1 RCSLEVARKRQPD
14 QHRSRGRERLASAP
28 HAAGSCA
35 GARPLGRGDRA
46 QADARSDGNGD
57 GLTIMPSVK
66 ITLVKGLV
74 GTTERQRTT
83 VPVWF
88 EGGQMPLQRRI
99 PKLGGFSNARFK
111 VTYLPVNVESLNS
124 FGSGATVTP
133 ESLRTAGLVRKS
145 RGQVKILGRGDV
157 TVALNVKAHAFSET
171 AKAKITAAGGTVEV
185 L

>member
-1 RCSLEVARKRQPD
+1 MIQSEFLMSMIHDITADAPRNKRSQRK
-14 QHRSRGRERLASAP
+14 
-28 HAAGSCA
+28 
-35 GARPLGRGDRA
+35 GRGESSGRGKTSG
-46 QADARSDGNGD
+46 RG
-57 GLTIMPSVK
+57 T
-66 ITLVKGLV
+66 KGS
-74 GTTERQRTT
+74 GARTT

-171 AKAKITAAGGTVEV
+171 AKAKITSAGGTVEV

>member
-1 RCSLEVARKRQPD
+1 
-14 QHRSRGRERLASAP
+14 
-28 HAAGSCA
+28 
-35 GARPLGRGDRA
+35 
-46 QADARSDGNGD
+46 
-57 GLTIMPSVK
+57 
-66 ITLVKGLV
+66 
-74 GTTERQRTT
+74 
-83 VPVWF
+83 
-88 EGGQMPLQRRI
+88 MPLQRRI

>member
-1 RCSLEVARKRQPD
+1 MKLHHLRPAPGAHKKARRV
-14 QHRSRGRERLASAP
+14 
-28 HAAGSCA
+28 
-35 GARPLGRGDRA
+35 GRGHGSGRGKTSG
-46 QADARSDGNGD
+46 RG
-57 GLTIMPSVK
+57 T
-66 ITLVKGLV
+66 KGS
-74 GTTERQRTT
+74 GARTT

>member
-1 RCSLEVARKRQPD
+1 MKLHHLRP
-14 QHRSRGRERLASAP
+14 AP
-28 HAAGSCA
+28 
-35 GARPLGRGDRA
+35 GAHKKPRRVGRGHGSGRGKTSG
-46 QADARSDGNGD
+46 RG
-57 GLTIMPSVK
+57 T
-66 ITLVKGLV
+66 KGS
-74 GTTERQRTT
+74 GARTT

-99 PKLGGFSNARFK
+99 PKLGGFSNSRFK
-111 VTYLPVNVESLNS
+111 VTYLPVNVEALNS

-133 ESLRTAGLVRKS
+133 ENLRSAGLVRRS

-157 TVALNVKAHAFSET
+157 TVVLNVKAHAFSET

>member
-1 RCSLEVARKRQPD
+1 VKLHHLRPAPGAHKKARRV
-14 QHRSRGRERLASAP
+14 
-28 HAAGSCA
+28 
-35 GARPLGRGDRA
+35 GRGHGSGRGKTSG
-46 QADARSDGNGD
+46 RG
-57 GLTIMPSVK
+57 T
-66 ITLVKGLV
+66 KGS
-74 GTTERQRTT
+74 GARTT

-157 TVALNVKAHAFSET
+157 TVVLNVKAHAFSET

>member
-1 RCSLEVARKRQPD
+1 MKLHHLRPAPGAHKKARRV
-14 QHRSRGRERLASAP
+14 
-28 HAAGSCA
+28 
-35 GARPLGRGDRA
+35 GRGHGSGRGKTSG
-46 QADARSDGNGD
+46 RG
-57 GLTIMPSVK
+57 T
-66 ITLVKGLV
+66 KGS
-74 GTTERQRTT
+74 GARTT

-88 EGGQMPLQRRI
+88 EGGQMPLQRRL

-111 VTYLPVNVESLNS
+111 VTYLPVNVEALNS

-133 ESLRTAGLVRKS
+133 EALRRAGLVRKS

-157 TVALNVKAHAFSET
+157 TVALTVKAHAFSET

>member
-1 RCSLEVARKRQPD
+1 MKLHHLRPAPGAHKKARRV
-14 QHRSRGRERLASAP
+14 
-28 HAAGSCA
+28 
-35 GARPLGRGDRA
+35 GRGHGSGRGKTSG
-46 QADARSDGNGD
+46 RG
-57 GLTIMPSVK
+57 T
-66 ITLVKGLV
+66 KGS
-74 GTTERQRTT
+74 GARTT

-111 VTYLPVNVESLNS
+111 VTYLPVNVEALNG
-124 FGSGATVTP
+124 FGAGSTVTP
-133 ESLRTAGLVRKS
+133 ESLRSAGLVRKS

-157 TVALNVKAHAFSET
+157 TVALTVKAHAFSET